1 VYPYPRKKSLKKRF
15 FIILLIFLVIPI
27 FFLLFIRL
35 EGEKPN
41 ISINLTSSYL
51 GASQS
56 LAVKVTDKKSGV
68 KKVRV
73 TLEGQGKE
81 VELLDKHMDAGGLIL
96 GGGRQEINFERTIE
110 PKKLGLTEG
119 EVIFRVVARDLSWRG
134 WFHGNKSTI
143 EKKMTIDFNPPVVTV
158 LTRAH
163 NVNQGGSGLVIYEL
177 SEDCP
182 VSGVQVGDHFF
193 PGYSGLVEKDTV
205 LAAFFTL
212 AHNQDTGT
220 RIFMKAVDLAGN
232 TTRAGF
238 TKYLKKKRFKK
249 DKIQISDDFL
259 QSKMPEFD
267 VPDDEQTD
275 NPLLT
280 KFITINNQ
288 LRKENYTRIVEMT
301 SRTEPAILWKGSFL
315 RLANSKRM
323 AGFADHRTY
332 FYQGEKIDEQTHLGI
347 DLAAY
352 SRDKVTAANHGKV
365 VYAEKLGIYG
375 QTVIMDHGF
384 GLFSMYSHLSR
395 IDVQPDQIVAK
406 NESIGLTG
414 NTGMAGGDHL
424 HFGMLVQDVF
434 VNPVEWWDASWIKNN
449 VTSKIEDVRSATP

>member
-1 VYPYPRKKSLKKRF
+1 
-15 FIILLIFLVIPI
+15 VIPI

-41 ISINLTSSYL
+41 VYINLTSSYL
-51 GASQS
+51 GASQN
-56 LAVKVTDKKSGV
+56 LTVKVTDKKSGV
-68 KKVRV
+68 KKVRI
-73 TLEGQGKE
+73 TLDGQGKE
-81 VELLDKHMDAGGLIL
+81 VELLDKQMDAGGLIL
-96 GGGRQEINFERTIE
+96 GGGRREIDFERAIE

-119 EVIFRVVARDLSWRG
+119 DVIFRVVDGDLSWRG
-134 WFHGNKSTI
+134 WLHGKKTII
-143 EKKMTIDFNPPVVTV
+143 EKKMTIDFKPPVVTV

-182 VSGVQVGDHFF
+182 VSGVQVGDYFF
-193 PGYSGLVEKDTV
+193 PGYSGLVDKDTV
-205 LAAFFTL
+205 LAAFFAL
-212 AHNQDTGT
+212 SYNQDTGT
-220 RIFMKAVDLAGN
+220 RIFIKAVDPAGN

-249 DKIQISDDFL
+249 DKIQISDRFL

-267 VPDDEQTD
+267 VPDDEQAA
-275 NPLLT
+275 NPLLG
-280 KFITINNQ
+280 KFITVNNRI
-288 LRKENYTRIVEMT
+288 RKENTTRIKEMT
-301 SRTEPAILWKGSFL
+301 SRTEPAILWKGAFL

-332 FYQGEKIDEQTHLGI
+332 FYQDKKVDEQTHLGI

-365 VYAEKLGIYG
+365 VFTDNLGIYG
-375 QTVIMDHGF
+375 QTVIIDHGF

-424 HFGMLVQDVF
+424 HFGMLVHDTF
-434 VNPVEWWDASWIKNN
+434 INPVEWWDASWIKNN
-449 VTSKIEDVRSATP
+449 VTSKIRDVQSAIP